1 MAAGKLL
8 PGAPDP
14 ALEPI
19 LTKLAA
25 ARTRLIME
33 RPFLGALVMHLPL
46 KVGGEWCKTTG
57 TDAKAFYFNPRFI
70 DNLNLAQTQFVL
82 AHEAMHCAMG
92 HDHRRNG
99 RVKKRWDVACEHAV
113 NLVLIEDGM
122 KPPFHGILA
131 DQNFMTMSAEEI
143 YPLIPEDT
151 EEESFDEHLF
161 DSDSDAGSRPD
172 DGNQE
177 STPESGEGRGQGNKD
192 GQQED
197 SQQQEAGSGG
207 SATQKPD
214 PLSQAEREELSEQ
227 WKNRLAAA
235 AQAARQAGKLS
246 QSMMRWVDDLLAP
259 SLPWRALLAR
269 FFAVNQR
276 DDYSW
281 RRPSRREGDA
291 ILPRLSSDGLEVVA
305 AIDTS
310 GSISDEELRE
320 FITELDALKGQVRA
334 RVTLLACDNH
344 IAEKA
349 PWEYEAWDAMAL
361 PAEIEGGGGTDFR
374 PVFDWVETENRS
386 PNLLVYFT
394 DAEGDFPGFPPSYP
408 VIWLVKGKAKV
419 PWGERV
425 QLN

>member
-1 MAAGKLL
+1 MAAPSDATLKL
-8 PGAPDP
+8 
-14 ALEPI
+14 I

-46 KVGGEWCKTTG
+46 KIGGERCTTTG
-57 TDAKAFYFNPRFI
+57 TDAKAFYFNPEFI

-92 HDHRRNG
+92 HTHRRNH
-99 RVKKRWDVACEHAV
+99 RVKQRWDVACDHAV
-113 NLVLIEDGM
+113 NLILIEEGL
-122 KPPFHGILA
+122 KPPLHGILA
-131 DQNFMTMSAEEI
+131 DQNYMTLSAEEI

-151 EEESFDEHLF
+151 QEASFDQHMF
-161 DSDSDAGSRPD
+161 DNDNESGASPDETERQDDPDAGEAS
-172 DGNQE
+172 
-177 STPESGEGRGQGNKD
+177 GQGKE
-192 GQQED
+192 GQ
-197 SQQQEAGSGG
+197 SEAEEKQGSG
-207 SATQKPD
+207 SQPSQKPNE
-214 PLSQAEREELSEQ
+214 LSPSEREELAEQ

-269 FFAVNQR
+269 FFAANQR

-291 ILPRLSSDGLEVVA
+291 LLPRLSSDGIDVVA

-310 GSISDEELRE
+310 GSISDDELRE
-320 FITELDALKGQVRA
+320 FVTELDALKGQVRA

-344 IAEKA
+344 VADES
-349 PWEYEAWDAMAL
+349 PWEFEPWDTMAL
-361 PAEIEGGGGTDFR
+361 PDELSGHGGTDFR
-374 PVFDWVETENRS
+374 PVFDWVEHENRC
-386 PNLLVYFT
+386 PNILVYFT
-394 DAEGDFPGFPPSYP
+394 DAEGDFPAVPPNYP
-408 VIWLVKGKAKV
+408 VIWLVKGKGAV

>member
-1 MAAGKLL
+1 AQ
-8 PGAPDP
+8 
-14 ALEPI
+14 
-19 LTKLAA
+19 
-25 ARTRLIME
+25 
-33 RPFLGALVMHLPL
+33 
-46 KVGGEWCKTTG
+46 
-57 TDAKAFYFNPRFI
+57 AFYFNPKFI

-92 HDHRRNG
+92 HTHRRNH
-99 RVKKRWDVACEHAV
+99 RVKRRWDVACDHAV
-113 NLVLIEDGM
+113 NLILIEEGL
-122 KPPFHGILA
+122 KPPLHGILA
-131 DQNFMTMSAEEI
+131 DQNYMTLSAEEI

-151 EEESFDEHLF
+151 PEESFDQHMF
-161 DSDSDAGSRPD
+161 DNDNDAGASPD
-172 DGNQE
+172 ENQRH
-177 STPESGEGRGQGNKD
+177 G
-192 GQQED
+192 
-197 SQQQEAGSGG
+197 SQAS
-207 SATQKPD
+207 QKPNE
-214 PLSQAEREELSEQ
+214 LSPSEREELAEQ

-291 ILPRLSSDGLEVVA
+291 LLPRLSSEGIDVVA

-320 FITELDALKGQVRA
+320 FVTELDALKGQVRA

-344 IAEKA
+344 VAEQA
-349 PWEYEAWDAMAL
+349 PWEFEPWDAMQL
-361 PAEIEGGGGTDFR
+361 PAELSGGGGTDFR
-374 PVFDWVETENRS
+374 PVFDWVEAENRS
-386 PNLLVYFT
+386 PDMLVYFT
-394 DAEGDFPGFPPSYP
+394 DAEGDFPKVPPNYP
-408 VIWLVKGKAKV
+408 VIWLVKGKGGV

>member
-1 MAAGKLL
+1 
-8 PGAPDP
+8 
-14 ALEPI
+14 
-19 LTKLAA
+19 
-25 ARTRLIME
+25 
-33 RPFLGALVMHLPL
+33 VMHLPL
-46 KVGGEWCKTTG
+46 KPAPEWCKTTA
-57 TDAKAFYFNPRFI
+57 TDAKAFYFNPGFI
-70 DNLNLAQTQFVL
+70 DHLNLAQTQFVL

-99 RVKKRWDVACEHAV
+99 RIKRRWDVACEHAV

-122 KPPFHGILA
+122 KPPLHGILA
-131 DQNFMTMSAEEI
+131 DQNYLTLSAEEI
-143 YPLIPEDT
+143 YPMIPDDT
-151 EEESFDEHLF
+151 PEESFDEPLF
-161 DSDSDAGSRPD
+161 DSDNDTGSSPDQNQRQDNPDAGD
-172 DGNQE
+172 
-177 STPESGEGRGQGNKD
+177 SGGQGKE
-192 GQQED
+192 GQSDPEPR
-197 SQQQEAGSGG
+197 EGSGG
-207 SATQKPD
+207 QASQKPD

-269 FFAVNQR
+269 FLAVNQR

-291 ILPRLSSDGLEVVA
+291 LLPRLSSEGLDVVA
-305 AIDTS
+305 AVDTS

-320 FITELDALKGQVRA
+320 FVTELDALKGQVRA
-334 RVTLLACDNH
+334 KVTLLACDNH
-344 IAEKA
+344 VAENA
-349 PWEYEAWDAMAL
+349 PWEFEPWDTMQL
-361 PAEIEGGGGTDFR
+361 PPGLEGGGGTDFR

-394 DAEGDFPGFPPSYP
+394 DAEGRFPPLPPGYP
-408 VIWLVKGKAKV
+408 VIWLVKGKGKV

>member
-1 MAAGKLL
+1 MSEADAA
-8 PGAPDP
+8 
-14 ALEPI
+14 ALAPI

-33 RPFLGALVMHLPL
+33 RPFLGSLVMHLPL
-46 KVGGEWCKTTG
+46 TAAPEWCKTTA
-57 TDAKAFYFNPRFI
+57 TDAKAFYFNPAFI
-70 DNLNLAQTQFVL
+70 DKLSLAQTQFVL

-99 RVKKRWDVACEHAV
+99 RIKRRWDVACEHAV

-122 KPPFHGILA
+122 KPPLHGILA
-131 DQNFMTMSAEEI
+131 DQNYLTLSAEEI
-143 YPLIPEDT
+143 YPMIPDDT
-151 EEESFDEHLF
+151 PEESFDEHLF
-161 DSDSDAGSRPD
+161 DSDTGSSPDENQRQDNPEAG
-172 DGNQE
+172 
-177 STPESGEGRGQGNKD
+177 ESGGQGRE
-192 GQQED
+192 GQ
-197 SQQQEAGSGG
+197 SEAEEREGSGG
-207 SATQKPD
+207 QASQKPD

-227 WKNRLAAA
+227 WKNRLTAA

-246 QSMMRWVDDLLAP
+246 QSMLRWVDDLLAP

-291 ILPRLSSDGLEVVA
+291 LLPRLSSEGLDVVA

-310 GSISDEELRE
+310 GSIGDEELRE
-320 FITELDALKGQVRA
+320 FVTELDALKGQVRA
-334 RVTLLACDNH
+334 RVTLLACDNR
-344 IAEKA
+344 IAADA
-349 PWEYEAWDAMAL
+349 PWEFEPWDTMQL
-361 PAEIEGGGGTDFR
+361 PPGLEGGGGTDFR

-394 DAEGDFPGFPPSYP
+394 DAAGDFPRLPPGYP
-408 VIWLVKGKAKV
+408 VVWLVKGKGTV

>member
-1 MAAGKLL
+1 MSTEQ
-8 PGAPDP
+8 PD
-14 ALEPI
+14 ALQPI

-46 KVGGEWCKTTG
+46 KPGGDWCTTTG
-57 TDAKAFYFNPRFI
+57 TDAQAFYFNPAFI
-70 DNLNLAQTQFVL
+70 ENLNLAQTQFVL

-92 HDHRRNG
+92 PPHRRNH
-99 RVKKRWDVACEHAV
+99 RVKRRWDVACDHAV
-113 NLVLIEDGM
+113 NLILIEEGM
-122 KPPFHGILA
+122 KPPLHGILA
-131 DQNFMTMSAEEI
+131 DQNFMTLSAEEI

-151 EEESFDEHLF
+151 PEESFDQHLF
-161 DSDSDAGSRPD
+161 DSDDEAGASPDESQRQDNPDAG
-172 DGNQE
+172 
-177 STPESGEGRGQGNKD
+177 ESGGQGLE
-192 GQQED
+192 GQ
-197 SQQQEAGSGG
+197 SEAEEKEGSG
-207 SATQKPD
+207 SQASQKPNE
-214 PLSQAEREELSEQ
+214 LSSSEREELAEQ

-246 QSMMRWVDDLLAP
+246 QSMMRWVDGLLAP

-291 ILPRLSSDGLEVVA
+291 LLPRLSSEGIEVVA

-310 GSISDEELRE
+310 GSIGDDELRQ
-320 FITELDALKGQVRA
+320 FVSELDALKGQVRA

-344 IAEKA
+344 IAENA
-349 PWEYEAWDAMAL
+349 PWEFEPWDTMEL
-361 PAEIEGGGGTDFR
+361 PAGIAGGGGTDFR
-374 PVFDWVETENRS
+374 PVFDWVEHENRS
-386 PNLLVYFT
+386 PNMLVYFT
-394 DAEGDFPGFPPSYP
+394 DAEGDFPKTPPNYP
-408 VIWLVKGKAKV
+408 VIWLVKGKGAV

>member
-1 MAAGKLL
+1 MSTEQ
-8 PGAPDP
+8 PD
-14 ALEPI
+14 ALQPI

-46 KVGGEWCKTTG
+46 KPGGDWCTTTG
-57 TDAKAFYFNPRFI
+57 TDAQAFYFNPAFI
-70 DNLNLAQTQFVL
+70 ENLNLAQTQFVL

-92 HDHRRNG
+92 HPHRRNH
-99 RVKKRWDVACEHAV
+99 RVKRRWDVACDHAV
-113 NLVLIEDGM
+113 NLILIEEGM
-122 KPPFHGILA
+122 KPPLHGILA
-131 DQNFMTMSAEEI
+131 DQNFMTLSAEEI

-151 EEESFDEHLF
+151 PEESFDQHLF
-161 DSDSDAGSRPD
+161 DSDDEAGASPDENQRQDNPDAG
-172 DGNQE
+172 
-177 STPESGEGRGQGNKD
+177 ESGGQGKE
-192 GQQED
+192 GQ
-197 SQQQEAGSGG
+197 SEAEEKEGSG
-207 SATQKPD
+207 SQASQKPNE
-214 PLSQAEREELSEQ
+214 LSPSEREELAEQ

-246 QSMMRWVDDLLAP
+246 QSMMRWVDGLLAP

-291 ILPRLSSDGLEVVA
+291 LLPRLSSEGIEVVA

-310 GSISDEELRE
+310 GSIGDDELRQ
-320 FITELDALKGQVRA
+320 FVSELDALKGQVRA

-344 IAEKA
+344 IAENA
-349 PWEYEAWDAMAL
+349 PWEFEPWDTMQL
-361 PAEIEGGGGTDFR
+361 PAGISGGGGTDFR
-374 PVFDWVETENRS
+374 PVFDWVEHENRS
-386 PNLLVYFT
+386 PNMLVYFT
-394 DAEGDFPGFPPSYP
+394 DAEGDFPKTPPNYP
-408 VIWLVKGKAKV
+408 VIWLVKGKGAV

>member
-1 MAAGKLL
+1 MADQ
-8 PGAPDP
+8 PDA

-46 KVGGEWCKTTG
+46 KVGGEGCTTTG
-57 TDAKAFYFNPRFI
+57 TDAQAFYFNPKFI

-92 HDHRRNG
+92 HTHRRNH
-99 RVKKRWDVACEHAV
+99 RVKRRWDVACDHAV
-113 NLVLIEDGM
+113 NLILIEEGL
-122 KPPFHGILA
+122 KPPLHGILA
-131 DQNFMTMSAEEI
+131 DQNYMTLSAEEI

-151 EEESFDEHLF
+151 PEESFDQHMF
-161 DSDSDAGSRPD
+161 DNDNESGASPDENQRQDNPDAG
-172 DGNQE
+172 
-177 STPESGEGRGQGNKD
+177 ESGGQGKE
-192 GQQED
+192 GQ
-197 SQQQEAGSGG
+197 SQAEEQQGSG
-207 SATQKPD
+207 SQASQKPNE
-214 PLSQAEREELSEQ
+214 LSPSEREELAEQ

-246 QSMMRWVDDLLAP
+246 QSMMRWVDGLLAP

-269 FFAVNQR
+269 FFAANQR

-281 RRPSRREGDA
+281 RRPSRREGEA
-291 ILPRLSSDGLEVVA
+291 LLPRLSSEGIDVVA

-320 FITELDALKGQVRA
+320 FVTELDALKGQVRA
-334 RVTLLACDNH
+334 RITLLACDNH
-344 IAEKA
+344 VADKA
-349 PWEYEAWDAMAL
+349 PWEFEPWDTMQL
-361 PAEIEGGGGTDFR
+361 PTDIEGGGGTDFR
-374 PVFDWVETENRS
+374 PVFDWVEHENRS
-386 PNLLVYFT
+386 PNMLVYFT
-394 DAEGDFPGFPPSYP
+394 DAEGDFPKVPPNYP
-408 VIWLVKGKAKV
+408 VIWLVKGKGAV